1 MYDAIEVEE
10 IQTLENL
17 DYVVSSGKGKNAYSS

>member
-1 MYDAIEVEE
+1 MYDAIAVEE

-17 DYVVSSGKGKNAYSS
+17 DYVVCYQRLIDLAT